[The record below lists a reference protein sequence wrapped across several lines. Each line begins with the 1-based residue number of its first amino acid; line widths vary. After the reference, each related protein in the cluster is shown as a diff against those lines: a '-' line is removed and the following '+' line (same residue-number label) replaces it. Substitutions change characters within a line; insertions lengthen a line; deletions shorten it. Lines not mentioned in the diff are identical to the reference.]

1 MSDIAA
7 ALTGSLPRDGSAGMT
22 GPLILSNSNPTN
34 PLEAVSKAYV
44 QSFMVYA
51 TGMPVGAAMPFLG
64 NTPPPGFLVC
74 DGQAV
79 SRTTYAELFAVIGTI
94 YGAGD
99 GVHTF
104 NVPDLRNQ
112 FIRGKADDRA
122 VGSLQ
127 AGSFASHTHPVSD
140 PGHTHGVSASQAAHG
155 HVITT
160 GSHNHSVNDP
170 GHSHNNQYGLL
181 AGPYGSAPNGG
192 SFLEWTNVPTQ
203 SAGTGISIQTAGN
216 LGGSADSQ
224 QPAVTA
230 TIASATTNETIG
242 STGGTE
248 TVPQN
253 MALIY
258 VVKAVNDTTQ
268 VGAVTSLSSS
278 DSNMIAIDSTNPAI
292 PELDIKSN
300 IAFGIPKL
308 DAGGKILLAQLP
320 QGSSVLLGY
329 FDASSGANPSQ
340 AFPATNYS
348 NGESYIVSVGGTIL
362 VRDPATSVESNVLV
376 AVGGILLY
384 LEGQTQPDG
393 WYYSIPVAASSAAN
407 ISFLPEGTIA
417 ATNVQAAIAELD
429 GETQAALGTKAPAS
443 AGTALGTSVTP
454 TGTIAATN
462 VQAALAELDGDI
474 QALGVPPASGIT
486 FTPTGTIAA
495 TNVQAAI
502 VEVADEAVQVSGD
515 TMTGA
520 LAAPAFQTGSSGD
533 PAKNFT
539 LSVPAAPD
547 GTMKLARG
555 NAGATTQ
562 DIMTVDAAGKVA
574 FPQGATA
581 NDPTK
586 LPLAGGT
593 VTGQIKGIAPA
604 AAADLTRKD
613 YVDSKFVTSGVV
625 VVALSSEGGSLSS
638 ANADMMWSRAGDIV
652 TLSVRYEILNV
663 GTATGALF
671 ANVIANGAPP
681 PRAGFVPCGVGRDP
695 NGQMLQ
701 TFISGNS
708 LAAFKYDNGGVA
720 NFAGNGRMAI
730 TYVAA

>member
-1 MSDIAA
+1 MPRNNQGVYALPAGNPVVPGTLIETTWANPTMSDIAA

-34 PLEAVSKAYV
+34 PLEAASKAYV

-99 GVHTF
+99 GVLTF

-127 AGSFASHTHPVSD
+127 AGSFAAHTHPVSD
-140 PGHTHGVSASQAAHG
+140 PGHTHANTVSGSQAAHSHG
-155 HVITT
+155 ITT
-160 GSHNHSVNDP
+160 GSHSHGVSDP
-170 GHSHNNQYGLL
+170 GHRHNAIVGQNV
-181 AGPYGSAPNGG
+181 SASGIAGG
-192 SFLEWTNVPTQ
+192 SGVLIANQTE
-203 SAGTGISIQTAGN
+203 AALTGIGIQTAGN
-216 LGGSADSQ
+216 LGGNTDAQ
-224 QPAVTA
+224 QPVVTVN
-230 TIASATTNETIG
+230 IANASSTTNETIG
-242 STGGTE
+242 STGGAE

-300 IAFGIPKL
+300 VAFGIPKL

-329 FDASSGANPSQ
+329 FNASSGANPSQ

-348 NGESYIVSVGGTIL
+348 NGESYIISVGGTIL
-362 VRDPATSVESNVLV
+362 VRDPATSIESNTLV
-376 AVGGILLY
+376 AVGGMLLY

-393 WYYSIPVAASSAAN
+393 WYYSIPVAASSASN

-429 GETQAALGTKAPAS
+429 SETQGQIAVLSGEIGALQ
-443 AGTALGTSVTP
+443 
-454 TGTIAATN
+454 TGKQDAAT
-462 VQAALAELDGDI
+462 
-474 QALGVPPASGIT
+474 
-486 FTPTGTIAA
+486 
-495 TNVQAAI
+495 
-502 VEVADEAVQVSGD
+502 AV
-515 TMTGA
+515 
-520 LAAPAFQTGSSGD
+520 
-533 PAKNFT
+533 
-539 LSVPAAPD
+539 
-547 GTMKLARG
+547 
-555 NAGATTQ
+555 
-562 DIMTVDAAGKVA
+562 
-574 FPQGATA
+574 
-581 NDPTK
+581 TK
-586 LPLAGGT
+586 
-593 VTGQIKGIAPA
+593 
-604 AAADLTRKD
+604 D
-613 YVDSKFVTSGVV
+613 
-625 VVALSSEGGSLSS
+625 
-638 ANADMMWSRAGDIV
+638 
-652 TLSVRYEILNV
+652 
-663 GTATGALF
+663 TATGGAF
-671 ANVIANGAPP
+671 IPAGTTAERPATPSYGQQRANSTLNSQEWWNGTAW
-681 PRAGFVPCGVGRDP
+681 VP
-695 NGQMLQ
+695 M
-701 TFISGNS
+701 
-708 LAAFKYDNGGVA
+708 GGGA
-720 NFAGNGRMAI
+720 TGGAGNGFVYENDIHVTQNYTLTANKNGMSAGPI
-730 TYVAA
+730 IVDDGVSVTVPSGSVWSIV